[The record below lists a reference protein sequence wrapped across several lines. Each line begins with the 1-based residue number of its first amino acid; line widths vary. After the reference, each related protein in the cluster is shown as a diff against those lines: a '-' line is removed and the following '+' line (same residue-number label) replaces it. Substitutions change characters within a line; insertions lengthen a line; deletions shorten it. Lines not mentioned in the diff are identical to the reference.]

1 MRIISVHLINT
12 RDMKTFTFII
22 FTFFLLSFA
31 GEGSADEMISVRL
44 RNYIGDVEKISF
56 SITGDYLTLDPAL
69 KLEKGVKYT
78 LSLKGGKMY
87 LDNGKAKTKMNTPFV
102 LYPYAYDEKHLIHI
116 DERPYMGS
124 IEFQIE
130 KGSNIRPVNQL
141 LLEDY
146 LKGVVPYEVFPDWNL
161 EALKAQTLAARTYAI
176 THQTS
181 KLDDTI
187 QYQVYGGYNQ
197 FEKTIRAV
205 NETKG
210 EIITFNNKPINAFYS
225 ASNGGMTES
234 NEHVWGGKESPY
246 FPIKKD
252 VHDPIQP
259 WDFTLNKTQIQLAD
273 INWDDSNW
281 WDTLK
286 EKDPQITATIKNW
299 LNHNGYPGE
308 IKLLSIPH
316 FSIDETKN
324 ESNRS
329 MKGSIQIELMR
340 RLVDGTIVFDKVS
353 LDQVE
358 LKRIRPMIGGG
369 HFRSYLLTSFEA
381 TPTSYIVKGN
391 GNGHGVGMSQWG
403 ANIMAERGKTYK
415 DILNYYYPGTKI
427 KVVKSE

>member
-1 MRIISVHLINT
+1 
-12 RDMKTFTFII
+12 MKTFTFMI
-22 FTFFLLSFA
+22 FTILLFSFA

-44 RNYIGDVEKISF
+44 RNYIGDTSKISF
-56 SITGDYLTLDPAL
+56 RLTGDYLTLDPAL
-69 KLEKGVKYT
+69 KLKEGVDYT
-78 LSLKGGKMY
+78 LSLKSGKMY
-87 LDNGKAKTKMNTPFV
+87 LHCGKNKTKMNVPFV
-102 LYPYAYDEKHLIHI
+102 LYPYAYDEQHLINI
-116 DERPYMGS
+116 NGRPYMGS
-124 IEFQIE
+124 VEFQIE
-130 KGSNIRPVNQL
+130 KASNIRPVNQL

-197 FEKTIRAV
+197 FKKTTRAV

-259 WDFTLNKTQIQLAD
+259 WNFTLNKIQMQLD
-273 INWDDSNW
+273 EINWEDSNW
-281 WDTLK
+281 WDNLR
-286 EKDPQITATIKNW
+286 EKDPQITASMKNW

-308 IKLLSIPH
+308 IKLLRIPH
-316 FSIDETKN
+316 FSIDEDKN

-329 MKGSIQIELMR
+329 LKGSIQLEFMR
-340 RLVDGTIVFDKVS
+340 KLVDGTILFEKIS
-353 LDQVE
+353 LNQVE
-358 LKRIRPMIGGG
+358 LKKIRPMIGGAY
-369 HFRSYLLTSFEA
+369 FRSYLLTSFEKN
-381 TPTSYIVKGN
+381 PTSYKIKGN

-403 ANIMAERGKTYK
+403 ANVMAERGKTYK